1 MPGYVIHIA
10 IAQQYLKKHKLNYSK
25 EFIRGSIMPDL
36 TRDKSKSHYGK
47 SPAYTNLKSFLLEND
62 LNSDMEKG
70 KFLHL
75 ITDYLF
81 YNHYL
86 EVFSKPEIYDDYDI
100 SNKILIEKYDVQLI
114 DEVKD
119 TVKFKSGNLKILSY
133 SLLFKMIDEVSKL
146 DLGKVKNEVMNNN
159 NKWSNYKN
167 IV

>member
-36 TRDKSKSHYGK
+36 TNDKSKSHYGK

-62 LNSDMEKG
+62 LNSDIEKG

-133 SLLFKMIDEVSKL
+133 PLLFKMIDEVSKL
-146 DLGKVKNEVMNNN
+146 DLEEVKNEVMNNN
-159 NKWSNYKN
+159 NKWNNYKN

>member
-146 DLGKVKNEVMNNN
+146 DLEEVKNEVMNNN
-159 NKWSNYKN
+159 NKWNNYKN